1 MVNELDYQD
10 IKFPVPIK
18 DYEKIEQ
25 KNNICID
32 TFCYENN
39 LIYSVFLS
47 DKTFEK
53 CMDLLL
59 IADEIKSHYVY
70 IKDFNRIM

>member
-10 IKFPVPIK
+10 IKFPVPIR

>member
-32 TFCYENN
+32 AFCYENN